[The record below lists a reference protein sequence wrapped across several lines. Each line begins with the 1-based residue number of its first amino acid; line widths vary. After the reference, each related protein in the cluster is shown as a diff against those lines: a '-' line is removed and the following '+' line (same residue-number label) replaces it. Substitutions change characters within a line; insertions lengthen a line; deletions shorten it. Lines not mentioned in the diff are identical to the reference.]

1 MNRSALAL
9 SGLLLL
15 CVTGCAAVAITAAA
29 VTGVVYISGEASK
42 SYAATVDETCEA
54 TIRVMDGLELPVL
67 EQRRSGDGWLLRSRR
82 STDAEEVKINIVSS
96 GENLTEVKV
105 RVGVFGDKEYST
117 DLLVAIE
124 ENL

>member
-15 CVTGCAAVAITAAA
+15 CVTGCVAVAITAAA
-29 VTGVVYISGEASK
+29 VTGVVYLSSEATK
-42 SYAATVDETCEA
+42 SYAATVDDVCEA

-67 EQRRSGDGWLLRSRR
+67 EQRRSGDGWRLRSRR
-82 STDAEEVKINIVSS
+82 ATDAEEVKIQIVPS